1 MKIGFIGLGIMGRRC
16 DGAGN
21 TLQHSTMSSR
31 LLLTLAFAHTL
42 AATTIALAA
51 DQPLKPQWLMPDQ
64 VLYQDDFSKPSEI
77 ATTKQQAEL
86 PWIVNQGTRWEV
98 VEGVLR
104 GRASSAEF
112 QAAHE
117 THQGLHPRIVLQA
130 TPEKYV
136 LQFSMRLVDG
146 IPFEAGK
153 RKSVAPFIEIGH
165 HICRVTPDVN
175 GATLLADGDTTQLAV
190 DKDFKLIPG
199 KWETVMIERRDS
211 EVLVQFANGPVFHGK
226 HPSYASE
233 SHAVMLAG
241 LEAGV
246 MEIDNVTLSSV
257 KEGVQPQ
264 WEAFLAK
271 LPPQQNIVLRP
282 KTPGFLA
289 KEAKAA
295 KQKAAEKTQAKSK
308 TETK

>member
-1 MKIGFIGLGIMGRRC
+1 
-16 DGAGN
+16 
-21 TLQHSTMSSR
+21 MSSR
-31 LLLTLAFAHTL
+31 ILLTLACFHFL
-42 AATTIALAA
+42 AFTTMVLAD

-77 ATTKQQAEL
+77 ATTKKQAEL

-112 QAAHE
+112 QAANK
-117 THQGLHPRIVLQA
+117 THQGVHPRIVLHA

-146 IPFEAGK
+146 IPFETGK
-153 RKSVAPFIEIGH
+153 RRSVAPFIEIGH
-165 HICRVTPDVN
+165 HICRVCPDVN
-175 GATLLADGDTTQLAV
+175 GFTLLADGDTTQLAV

-199 KWETVMIERRDS
+199 KWVTVMIERRDT
-211 EVLVQFANGPVFHGK
+211 EVLVQFANGPVFHGN
-226 HPSYASE
+226 HASYASE

-246 MEIDNVTLSSV
+246 MEIDSVTLSSV

-264 WEAFLAK
+264 WEAYLAK

-295 KQKAAEKTQAKSK
+295 AKKPAGKSEPKSK
-308 TETK
+308 TDAK